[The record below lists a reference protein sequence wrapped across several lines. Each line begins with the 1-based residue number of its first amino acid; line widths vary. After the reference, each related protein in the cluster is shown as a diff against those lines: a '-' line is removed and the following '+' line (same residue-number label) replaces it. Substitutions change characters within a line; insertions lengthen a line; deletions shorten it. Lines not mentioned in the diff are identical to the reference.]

1 MSRLTTS
8 QDLIQTHLPVSP
20 AGLAKPQ
27 LPDWVM
33 SIPGV
38 RRIVARMGATEF
50 RRRLF
55 HMSPALLPIGLPFIP
70 HPDIWGP
77 ILVGLCVASSAIALT
92 IAIAFGHLLMRRGE
106 ENWMHAVLGYLA
118 PVLAGLLLLPGRA
131 EFGLMTLQ
139 IIALGDGSATF
150 GGLMLGGR
158 RLPWNRKK
166 TWSGLFCF
174 AIIGTMAATYMYWGE
189 SRPTVP
195 FATSFLICGTA
206 ALCAAIVESIPI
218 RSNDNFRVGTT
229 ALVVGLAMSAVL
241 V

>member
-8 QDLIQTHLPVSP
+8 QDLMQTHLPVSS
-20 AGLAKPQ
+20 AGLTKPQ
-27 LPDWVM
+27 LPEWVL
-33 SIPGV
+33 SVPGV
-38 RRIVARMGATEF
+38 CSIVARMGETEF

-55 HMSPALLPIGLPFIP
+55 HMSPALLPVGLPFIP

-77 ILVGLCVASSAIALT
+77 ILLGLIIVSSAIALT
-92 IAIAFGHLLMRRGE
+92 IAVTFGHLLTRRGE
-106 ENWMHAVLGYLA
+106 QNWMHAVVGYLV
-118 PVLAGLLLLPGRA
+118 PVVAGLLLLPGRA
-131 EFGLMTLQ
+131 ELGLMTLQ

-158 RLPWNRKK
+158 RLPWNRRK

-174 AIIGTMAATYMYWGE
+174 TVVGTLAATYMYWGE

-195 FATSFLICGTA
+195 VVTSFLICATA
-206 ALCAAIVESIPI
+206 ALCAAIVESLPI

-229 ALVVGLAMSAVL
+229 ALVVGLAMSTFL